1 MNRTILRRLAAA
13 IICLALF
20 PALLIFADDDAG
32 DALPEPDPEGVITF
46 ENLDGRLLTGGLT
59 GRIVME
65 NLGAV
70 SGTDF
75 ESLREYLRSNINDL
89 AQLQWTMVQIASL
102 TGQQLGAEY
111 EQLESAAKS
120 LRQQYDDI
128 NDGTA
133 QKDAADRIR
142 MVENLR
148 DTVLM
153 GGEMLYIGV
162 SSVAAARGQVQRQM
176 DALDRALTGLELRHT
191 LGQISDLTL
200 EQQYA
205 NRAALA
211 SALETMDTA
220 ISTYIMHLEEMV
232 GAPVTG
238 TSVLGALPEVT
249 VEQLDAMDLEADL
262 IAAKEASYALYT
274 AGQDLEDAREN
285 WKDAQS
291 YSYEGHR
298 LHYIYIQAQ
307 HAWQAAQL
315 TYDNEFQEYERRFR
329 VLYLQVKDDAQI
341 VLAKEAALE
350 TELWNRE
357 VAELKYRLGT
367 ISYQEL
373 LTAKDALSEAQD
385 AVDSAKRALFSA
397 WNSYRWAVDYG
408 ILGETD
414 YVSMGGTN
422 A

>member
-32 DALPEPDPEGVITF
+32 GALPEPDPEGVITF
-46 ENLDGRLLTGGLT
+46 ENLDSRLLTGGLA
-59 GRIVME
+59 GRIMME

-75 ESLREYLRSNINDL
+75 ENLREYLRLSMNSIAE
-89 AQLQWTMVQIASL
+89 AQWMMVQMAPY
-102 TGQQLGAEY
+102 TGGLG
-111 EQLESAAKS
+111 SAYDGLS
-120 LRQQYDDI
+120 STYDMLRQQFDDI

-148 DTVLM
+148 DTVVM
-153 GGEMLYIGV
+153 GGEALYIGV

-176 DALDRALTGLELRHT
+176 DALDRALTGLELRHR

-211 SALETMDTA
+211 SALETMGAA

-232 GAPVTG
+232 GAPATG

-249 VEQLDAMDLEADL
+249 AEQLDAMDLEADL
-262 IAAKEASYALYT
+262 AAAKAASYALY
-274 AGQDLEDAREN
+274 AAELDLEDAREN
-285 WKDAQS
+285 WKDAREYQ
-291 YSYEGHR
+291 YEGNR
-298 LHYIYIQAQ
+298 LHFRYIQAE

-315 TYDNEFQEYERRFR
+315 TYENEIRQYERRFR

-341 VLAKEAALE
+341 VAAKEAALE
-350 TELWNRE
+350 TELWNRK

-373 LTAKDALSEAQD
+373 LTAGDALSEAQD
-385 AVDSAKRALFSA
+385 AADSAKRTLFSA
-397 WNSYRWAVDYG
+397 WNSYRWAVDRG